1 MNTIWLDLL
10 GAEVRYRG
18 RDFKTRT
25 IETGGQNADKL
36 ILIHGVGGHA
46 EAYARNMQRLGKT
59 HHAIAIDLLWHGLS
73 AKPPFTPDMVPMY
86 ARQILDL
93 LDDLGVEKAAIEG
106 ESLGGWVAL
115 WTALHHPDR
124 VSKVILNTAAG
135 IRWNRDKVKIDD
147 STGTN
152 LLRERSLAAINDP
165 NRETIKKR
173 LEWLMASPDRVTEE
187 LIDLRTRS
195 TRVPIPSIARKV
207 FGERASAAPSRNV
220 VEEDELA
227 GLKVPASRCGRR
239 KIPVPAPMWANVS
252 RVHSGREPLLHHG
265 RGALAAVGTTG
276 RPRSSRVGL
285 PSRAAH
291 RSDRCGVNEPIAGR
305 THRWVAVLAAA
316 AVLAAP
322 APQASAQVPAPL
334 QEIRVGVAP
343 SDQATA
349 LLYGDSAGLFRKAG
363 LQITIEKMR
372 SGAEIA
378 SGVVG
383 GALDIGASQVVA
395 LIEGHARGVA
405 FTMIA
410 PTTYYSAD
418 KRDSGLIVPA
428 ASPMSC
434 RAISPGR
441 RSASCRCKTSS
452 RSR

>member
-25 IETGGQNADKL
+25 IETGSQNADKL

-46 EAYARNMQRLGKT
+46 EAYARNMQRLGTT

-187 LIDLRTRS
+187 LIDLRYAIYTRPDTNAS
-195 TRVPIPSIARKV
+195 LKNVFANSFQRGPEARH
-207 FGERASAAPSRNV
+207 F

-227 GLKVPASRCGRR
+227 GLKVPAFALWSEKNPGAGADVGERLAQLIPGASHYCIMDAAHWPQWEQPEDHDRVVLDFLAGRR
-239 KIPVPAPMWANVS
+239 IEA
-252 RVHSGREPLLHHG
+252 
-265 RGALAAVGTTG
+265 T
-276 RPRSSRVGL
+276 
-285 PSRAAH
+285 
-291 RSDRCGVNEPIAGR
+291 
-305 THRWVAVLAAA
+305 AAA
-316 AVLAAP
+316 
-322 APQASAQVPAPL
+322 
-334 QEIRVGVAP
+334 
-343 SDQATA
+343 
-349 LLYGDSAGLFRKAG
+349 
-363 LQITIEKMR
+363 
-372 SGAEIA
+372 
-378 SGVVG
+378 
-383 GALDIGASQVVA
+383 
-395 LIEGHARGVA
+395 
-405 FTMIA
+405 
-410 PTTYYSAD
+410 
-418 KRDSGLIVPA
+418 
-428 ASPMSC
+428 
-434 RAISPGR
+434 
-441 RSASCRCKTSS
+441 
-452 RSR
+452 

>member
-46 EAYARNMQRLGKT
+46 EAYARNMQRLGTT

-187 LIDLRTRS
+187 LVDLRYAIYTRPDTNAS
-195 TRVPIPSIARKV
+195 LKEVFAHSFGSPLEKRIAEDDLKNIKAPTLSLWSDKNPGAGEDAGERLHKLIPGSSLYCIRDAAHWPQWEKPEEHDRAVLDFLSRKV
-207 FGERASAAPSRNV
+207 AA
-220 VEEDELA
+220 L
-227 GLKVPASRCGRR
+227 
-239 KIPVPAPMWANVS
+239 
-252 RVHSGREPLLHHG
+252 
-265 RGALAAVGTTG
+265 
-276 RPRSSRVGL
+276 SS
-285 PSRAAH
+285 
-291 RSDRCGVNEPIAGR
+291 
-305 THRWVAVLAAA
+305 
-316 AVLAAP
+316 
-322 APQASAQVPAPL
+322 
-334 QEIRVGVAP
+334 
-343 SDQATA
+343 
-349 LLYGDSAGLFRKAG
+349 
-363 LQITIEKMR
+363 
-372 SGAEIA
+372 
-378 SGVVG
+378 
-383 GALDIGASQVVA
+383 
-395 LIEGHARGVA
+395 
-405 FTMIA
+405 
-410 PTTYYSAD
+410 
-418 KRDSGLIVPA
+418 
-428 ASPMSC
+428 
-434 RAISPGR
+434 
-441 RSASCRCKTSS
+441 
-452 RSR
+452 